1 MLASIQFFCIP
12 TWFRRGQILGWI
24 QPADAKEIAQLLSF
38 SHISPSKE
46 DTIEASLELTNKTKV
61 PLTPNESEPETRE
74 PEANQLDTDTT

>member
-1 MLASIQFFCIP
+1 MLANIQFFCIP

-46 DTIEASLELTNKTKV
+46 DTIEASLELERSLTKQRY
-61 PLTPNESEPETRE
+61 L
-74 PEANQLDTDTT
+74 